1 MTKFLMILPV
11 LAFGLTACATPEQNA
26 IAGGLGGA
34 AIGAAVSNDDDRLT
48 GALTG
53 AAVGVGAS
61 LLIGPA
67 PQAGQC
73 YYRNSLGQKVIAAC

>member
-1 MTKFLMILPV
+1 MTKFFLILPV
-11 LAFGLTACATPEQNA
+11 LTLGLTACGTPEQNA
-26 IAGGLGGA
+26 VAGGLGGA
-34 AIGAAVSNDDDRLT
+34 ALGAAVSGHDDKLT

-67 PQAGQC
+67 QQPGQC
-73 YYRNSLGQKVIAAC
+73 YYRNSQGQKVIAAC

>member
-11 LAFGLTACATPEQNA
+11 LTLGLAACGTPEQNA
-26 IAGGLGGA
+26 VAGGLGGA

-61 LLIGPA
+61 LLLGPA
-67 PQAGQC
+67 QQPGQC
-73 YYRNSLGQKVIAAC
+73 YYRNAQGQRVIAAC